1 MYTQLVLEVSDTKK
15 KLFDTMRYQM
25 ILPLPFPRKI
35 ETVAKNNDT
44 TVILGSHRHF
54 GTTYCLNTSRLSYQ
68 NFQEPSINI
77 GINNSGIVSTR
88 LTFIGFTAVCCIN
101 KKNIIGVTNLS
112 LENNLLT
119 KHRQL
124 FFICTVMW
132 QG

>member
-1 MYTQLVLEVSDTKK
+1 MLAGVYTQLVLEVSDTKK

-68 NFQEPSINI
+68 IFQEPSISI
-77 GINNSGIVSTR
+77 SINNSGIVS
-88 LTFIGFTAVCCIN
+88 
-101 KKNIIGVTNLS
+101 IILVLYPPVSLS
-112 LENNLLT
+112 LAS
-119 KHRQL
+119 QL
-124 FFICTVMW
+124 SAA
-132 QG
+132 